1 MDNVGS
7 DHDFSIIYTMHFS
20 LYLSQIPYFWV
31 KPLILQKTHKYMFPI
46 KNKCNKLSL
55 SCSTI
60 FFCLS
65 ENSFEM
71 LCLVNQILLPLR
83 RNNRI
88 FFLLP
93 LLHIL
98 CKWCEL
104 RRSRVYLWLKICHY
118 VFNRAS
124 LVAQMIKKPPA
135 IRDTCV

>member
-1 MDNVGS
+1 M
-7 DHDFSIIYTMHFS
+7 
-20 LYLSQIPYFWV
+20 
-31 KPLILQKTHKYMFPI
+31 QKTHKYMFPI

-55 SCSTI
+55 SCTTI

-98 CKWCEL
+98 CKWYEL
-104 RRSRVYLWLKICHY
+104 RRPRVYLWLKICHY
-118 VFNRAS
+118 AFNRAS
-124 LVAQMIKKPPA
+124 LVAQMVKKPPA
-135 IRDTCV
+135 IRDTCVRSLQLGRSSGGGHGIPFHYSCLENPMEGGA